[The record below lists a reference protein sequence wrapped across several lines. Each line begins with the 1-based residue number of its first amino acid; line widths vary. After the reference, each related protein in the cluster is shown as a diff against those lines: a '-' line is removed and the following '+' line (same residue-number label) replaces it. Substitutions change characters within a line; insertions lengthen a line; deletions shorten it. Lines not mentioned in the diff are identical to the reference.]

1 MRAHGDSLFGP
12 NQVYTAEGV
21 KINGR
26 IVRGLS
32 TMWAAAGGRSSMYV
46 CIVNGSQKKNGSMVC
61 FLSNMIVLW
70 VIRHV
75 YFVKRSEA
83 AVICGSSF
91 QSNIPK

>member
-12 NQVYTAEGV
+12 DQMYTAEGV

-46 CIVNGSQKKNGSMVC
+46 CIVNGSQKRMGPWYV
-61 FLSNMIVLW
+61 F
-70 VIRHV
+70 
-75 YFVKRSEA
+75 
-83 AVICGSSF
+83 
-91 QSNIPK
+91 